1 MKRFYKEVGVAREAA
16 GWRVSLDGR
25 GVKTQGGS
33 PQVVPSEELAAA
45 LAAEW
50 SAQGEEIDPAGFL
63 LRDMADYAI
72 DVIPPDRAAAIAGV
86 LRYAETDTLCYR
98 ADPDEPLYPRQRAV
112 WEPLLLAAEA
122 RWQVRFVR
130 VSGIIHRAQPADTLS
145 RIEGILAAH
154 DDFALAALN
163 TLASLS
169 ASLVIALAAVEPGAD
184 IAALWNAAELEADW
198 QVEQWGEDYEA
209 TARRERRLATFAA
222 AVRFAALSAAT

>member
-1 MKRFYKEVGVAREAA
+1 MKRFYKQVAVAAEAA
-16 GWRVSLDGR
+16 GWRVTLDGR

-33 PQVVPSEELAAA
+33 PQVVPSEALAAA

-50 SAQGEEIDPAGFL
+50 AAQGEEIDPAGFL

-130 VSGIIHRAQPADTLS
+130 VSGIIHRAQPVDTLS
-145 RIEGILAAH
+145 RIEDILAAH

-169 ASLVIALAAVEPGAD
+169 ASLVIALAATEPGAD
-184 IAALWNAAELEADW
+184 ITALWNAAELEADW

-222 AVRFAALSAAT
+222 AARFAALSAAT